1 MSSFEE
7 CWRRWRSR
15 SRPRVPARWSWP
27 TFRSAVRSTRIGSV
41 ASITTLFK
49 PSETV
54 YVAVQT
60 GAGKGVIG
68 VRWKFGDKVVAEPT
82 KPVDY
87 NSGPKSTE
95 FHLQNSGGFPP
106 GDYSVDVLID
116 GVQVGSG
123 ISRWSRDALLLEIR
137 RPVEDHGQRR
147 ARRLIDDGVDEE
159 ALAIG
164 GDGVVSRVRRVRLGD
179 LDVE

>member
-1 MSSFEE
+1 MGVVVRGMLAVLAMVVVAACSGPLELANIQIG
-7 CWRRWRSR
+7 RSLNQD
-15 SRPRVPARWSWP
+15 
-27 TFRSAVRSTRIGSV
+27 GSI

-68 VRWKFGDKVVAEPT
+68 VRWKFGNKVVAEPT
-82 KPVDY
+82 KSVNY
-87 NSGPKSTE
+87 NAGPKSTE

-116 GVQVGSG
+116 GVQVGTRNFKVG
-123 ISRWSRDALLLEIR
+123 E
-137 RPVEDHGQRR
+137 
-147 ARRLIDDGVDEE
+147 
-159 ALAIG
+159 
-164 GDGVVSRVRRVRLGD
+164 
-179 LDVE
+179 